1 MIPVAGRG
9 AKQTGVSTTGLG
21 AKGNRITHCP
31 LYSAF
36 KFIRCTASTNI
47 TKHIGVLLRSLTN
60 PFNFICTVA
69 VTIATAVAATGGP
82 ADTPAQTAPAFAA
95 GTIQHVHKVEHLEG
109 QEQKATATSA
119 YWRGAMDTRAF
130 SQQQQRQH
138 HASVKNKMDLPQ
150 KKIVQAAQLKRQG
163 RGRRERRKIE

>member
-1 MIPVAGRG
+1 MAEGAQEQSHSVHTVRNDPGSRAGGKANRG
-9 AKQTGVSTTGLG
+9 EHNNLG

-47 TKHIGVLLRSLTN
+47 NKHIGILLRSLAN
-60 PFNFICTVA
+60 AFNFICTVA

-82 ADTPAQTAPAFAA
+82 ADAPAQTAPAFAA

-119 YWRGAMDTRAF
+119 YWRGAMATRAF
-130 SQQQQRQH
+130 LQQQQRQH
-138 HASVKNKMDLPQ
+138 HASVKNKMD
-150 KKIVQAAQLKRQG
+150 
-163 RGRRERRKIE
+163 